1 MKKTIRVRMNNQR
14 DIDLVN
20 ELISYDSELPWL
32 EFKTN
37 NSDPKTIG
45 TLCSAI
51 SNGARLMDRDYGYVL
66 WGVDDATHQIVGTTF
81 QPHNENESNQVLQF
95 WLASRLKP
103 DLVINFKNIHH
114 DNGRVVLLEI
124 PAAMTLPTAFD
135 NIPYIRI
142 GSATPKLADHP
153 SYHKKLIESLRPY
166 MWEQG
171 IAKQYVTGDDV
182 LGLIDYA
189 SYFRLN
195 KQPLP
200 DNRLGIFEKL
210 AADQLI
216 VKDVA
221 DKWNITNLGAIL
233 FAADLNQFGSTLA
246 RKGVRVVAYDGC
258 NKASSV
264 AHRNDS
270 IRGYANAFENLA
282 DYVNNILPANEHI
295 GDALRVVQP
304 LFPKLA
310 MRELIANALIHQDMT
325 ITGAGPQIELFKD
338 RIEITNPGRSLLQ
351 PDRMIDL
358 PPRSRNEMMASL
370 MRRMGFC
377 EEQGSGLDKVITEVE
392 VFQLPPLLLRQ
403 AESSMQVILYAP
415 RTFANMTPDERIRAC
430 YQHAI
435 LKWLSGDRIKNS
447 SLCDRFGIEKHNAA
461 QATKVITQAQKKGLI
476 KPADLDHPRAGYVPY
491 WA

>member
-1 MKKTIRVRMNNQR
+1 MSKQR
-14 DIDLVN
+14 DIDLIN
-20 ELISYDSELPWL
+20 ELISFGSELSWL

-37 NSDPKTIG
+37 NFDPKIIG

-51 SNGARLMDRDYGYVL
+51 SNAARLMDRDFGYVV
-66 WGVDDATHQIVGTTF
+66 WGVDGVTYQVVGTIF
-81 QPHNENESNQVLQF
+81 QPDNEKVSNQVLQF
-95 WLASRLKP
+95 WLVSRLKP
-103 DLVINFKNIHH
+103 DLAINFKIIEHE
-114 DNGRVVLLEI
+114 NGRVVLLEI
-124 PAAMTLPTAFD
+124 PAAMALPTAFD
-135 NIPYIRI
+135 NFAYIRI
-142 GSATPKLADHP
+142 GSATPKLVDHP
-153 SYHKKLIESLRPY
+153 DYHKKLIESLRPY

-171 IAKQYVTGDDV
+171 VAKQYLTGDEV
-182 LGLIDYA
+182 LSLFDYA

-195 KQPLP
+195 KEPLP
-200 DNRLGIFEKL
+200 DNRSGIFEKL

-233 FAADLNQFGSTLA
+233 FAIDLNQFGSALA
-246 RKGVRVVAYDGC
+246 RKSVRIIAYDGG

-264 AHRNDS
+264 SHRNNNVK
-270 IRGYANAFENLA
+270 GYANAFENLA
-282 DYVNNILPANEHI
+282 DFINNILPSNEHI
-295 GDALRVVQP
+295 GNALRVEQP
-304 LFPKLA
+304 LFPKMA
-310 MRELIANALIHQDMT
+310 IRELIANALIHQDMT
-325 ITGAGPQIELFKD
+325 ITGAGPQIEIFKD

-377 EEQGSGLDKVITEVE
+377 EEQGSGLDKVIADVE
-392 VFQLPPLLLRQ
+392 IFQLPPPLLRDT
-403 AESSMQVILYAP
+403 ESSMQVILYAP
-415 RTFANMTPDERIRAC
+415 RAFANMTPEERIRAC

-435 LKWLSGDRIKNS
+435 LKWLSGDRMKNS

-461 QATKVITQAQKKGLI
+461 QATKVITQAHKVGLI
-476 KPADLDHPRAGYVPY
+476 KPADSDHPRAGYVPY

>member
-1 MKKTIRVRMNNQR
+1 MNKQC

-20 ELISYDSELPWL
+20 ELISTGSELPWL

-81 QPHNENESNQVLQF
+81 QPHNENNSNQVLQF

-103 DLVINFKNIHH
+103 DLVINFKIIQHT
-114 DNGRVVLLEI
+114 NGRVVLLEI

-135 NIPYIRI
+135 NIAYIRI

-153 SYHKKLIESLRPY
+153 DYHKKLIESLRPY

-171 IAKQYVTGDDV
+171 IAKQYVTGDEV
-182 LGLIDYA
+182 LSLLDYA

-200 DNRLGIFEKL
+200 DNRSGIFEKL

-216 VKDVA
+216 VRDVA

-233 FAADLNQFGSTLA
+233 FSVDLNQFGSGLA
-246 RKGVRVVAYDGC
+246 RKAVRIVAYTGN

-264 AHRNDS
+264 THRLDN
-270 IRGYANAFENLA
+270 IKGYANAFESL
-282 DYVNNILPANEHI
+282 VEFINNILPDNERI
-295 GDALRVVQP
+295 GDVLRESHP

-310 MRELIANALIHQDMT
+310 VRELIANALIHQDMT

-338 RIEITNPGRSLLQ
+338 RIEITNPGKPLMK

-358 PPRSRNEMMASL
+358 PPRSRNEMIASL

-377 EEQGSGLDKVITEVE
+377 EEQGSGLDKVIESAE
-392 VFQLPPLLLRQ
+392 KYRLSPPLLR
-403 AESSMQVILYAP
+403 ETDSSMQVIFYGP
-415 RTFANMTPDERIRAC
+415 RSFANMTPDERMRAC
-430 YQHAI
+430 FQHVV
-435 LKWLSGDRIKNS
+435 LKWLSGDRMKNS
-447 SLCDRFGIEKHNAA
+447 TLCERFGIDKRNAA
-461 QATKVITQAQKKGLI
+461 QATKVINQVLKLELI
-476 KPADLDHPRAGYVPY
+476 KAADSEHPRAGYIPI